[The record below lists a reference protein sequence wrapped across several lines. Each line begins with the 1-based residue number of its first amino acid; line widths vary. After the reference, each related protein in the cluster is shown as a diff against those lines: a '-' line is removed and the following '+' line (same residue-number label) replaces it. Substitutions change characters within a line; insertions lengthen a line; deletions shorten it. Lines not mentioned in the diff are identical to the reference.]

1 MSEAVDIW
9 RGYDPLP
16 AQTAFHTSTAKWR
29 LYAGAVGAGKTKAG
43 SREAIRVAIEYPK
56 SLGIIG
62 RKEYRPLMDSTWRT
76 FMREIEMTGLV
87 EAGLVKITGGKAAS
101 SPPHVTFWNGSEIM
115 FRNAKSEQNFLGVEP
130 DWVYID
136 EGSEVAD
143 EVYEMLGAGRLRGTP
158 NPEGKTISK
167 RTVAGK
173 EIEVRVSGPL
183 RIWITCNPG
192 PSNFIRRNFVPPGT
206 RGKRS
211 KGFDMFAAR
220 TDENPYLPPEY
231 VAEISSRFTGARH
244 AAYVRGDWGAFEGQ
258 VFVEFDPDVH
268 VVDNVDAGSLRGKL
282 IVEGWDFGR
291 AVETAVVWMAV
302 DEEGEE
308 PIVVFADYGRAEA
321 DPSEHAQAV
330 KEMRARFGITEV
342 MAIGDPAGRQRGVS
356 GSYMEEYA
364 RQGIYIAPC
373 DKGKR
378 QGVRDQRLA
387 QLLNM
392 RVVGTEGRVP
402 GLVICRRC
410 EGLIDSITA
419 ARYREGGRVD
429 RDRPDERIKKDDHR
443 LDALEYALMAA
454 PPPMTDASRG
464 APKWREWVEQGIVV
478 PSAEDAL
485 RISSGGLF

>member
-1 MSEAVDIW
+1 MSATVDIW
-9 RGYDPLP
+9 RGYEPLP
-16 AQTAFHTSTAKWR
+16 AQTAFHSSTKKWR

-43 SREAIRVAIEYPK
+43 SREAIRTAIEYPK

-76 FMREIEMTGLV
+76 FMRELEMTGLID
-87 EAGLVKITGGKAAS
+87 AGLVKVTGGKAAS
-101 SPPHVTFWNGSEIM
+101 APPHVKFWNGSEIM

-158 NPEGKTISK
+158 NPEGKTIS
-167 RTVAGK
+167 RRMVAGK

-192 PSNFIRRNFVPPGT
+192 PSTFIRRNFVPPGC
-206 RGKRS
+206 RGTRS

-231 VAEISSRFTGARH
+231 VQEIQDRFTGARH

-258 VFVEFDPDVH
+258 IFVEFDPDVH
-268 VVDNVDAGSLRGKL
+268 VIDNIDAGSLHGKL
-282 IVEGWDFGR
+282 IIEGWDFGR
-291 AVETAVVWMAV
+291 AVETAVVWLAV
-302 DEEGEE
+302 DESGED
-308 PIVVFADYGRAEA
+308 PIIAFADYGVAEKEPA
-321 DPSEHAQAV
+321 EHARAV
-330 KEMRARFGITEV
+330 REMRERFGVKEV
-342 MAIGDPAGRQRGVS
+342 MAIGDPAGRQRGAS

-387 QLLNM
+387 QMLAA
-392 RVVGTEGRVP
+392 RVVGREGKTP
-402 GLVICRRC
+402 ALVICRRC
-410 EGLIDSITA
+410 EGLIDSVVG
-419 ARYREGGRVD
+419 ARYRASTRSET
-429 RDRPDERIKKDDHR
+429 DRPDERVKKNDHR
-443 LDALEYALMAA
+443 LDALEYALMVS
-454 PPPMTDASRG
+454 PPPMTREPDDSQ
-464 APKWREWVEQGIVV
+464 WREWIESGVV
-478 PSAEDAL
+478 LPGAADAM
-485 RISSGGLF
+485 RIAGARF